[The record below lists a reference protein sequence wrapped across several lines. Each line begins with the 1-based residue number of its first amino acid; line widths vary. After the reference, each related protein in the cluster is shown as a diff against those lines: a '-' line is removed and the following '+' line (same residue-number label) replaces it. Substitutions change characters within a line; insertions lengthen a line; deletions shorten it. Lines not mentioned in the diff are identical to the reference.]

1 MWDGTADWESK
12 MLQNLFKSRHHEPEF
27 DETLQIATQALM
39 GRMESMLERDTVKKL
54 RFATIDNTPSYYR

>member
-1 MWDGTADWESK
+1 